1 MRRWLPFP
9 MMSLAL
15 FALWLLLNRSLTPGH
30 LILGAC
36 LGIGGALL
44 LTALE
49 LPRARVRR
57 PGVILAL
64 SWVVFTDIV
73 RSNIA
78 VARIILGR
86 GALSRISGFMNIPI
100 EMSTPYGLAALA
112 IIITSTPGTLW
123 VNFDPEKKI
132 LTIHVLDLADENAW
146 IETIKQRYERRLME
160 IFE

>member
-9 MMSLAL
+9 LMSLAL
-15 FALWLLLNRSLTPGH
+15 LALWLLLNQSLAAGH

-36 LGIGGALL
+36 LGIGGALV

-49 LPRARVRR
+49 LPKASVRR
-57 PGVILAL
+57 PRAILAL
-64 SWVVFTDIV
+64 SFVVLADIV

-86 GALSRISGFMNIPI
+86 ALPRGASGFMNIPI
-100 EMSTPYGLAALA
+100 EMSAPYGLAALA

-123 VNFDPEKKI
+123 VSFDSAGRV
-132 LTIHVLDLADENAW
+132 LTIHVLDLADEDAW